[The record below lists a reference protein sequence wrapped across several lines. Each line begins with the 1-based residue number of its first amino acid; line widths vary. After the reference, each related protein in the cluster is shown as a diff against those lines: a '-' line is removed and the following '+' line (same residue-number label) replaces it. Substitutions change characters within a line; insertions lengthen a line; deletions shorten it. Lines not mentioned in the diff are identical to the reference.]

1 MGPGNGTGLPK
12 CDARSPQPAWVGH
25 VGIILGWVS
34 AVLCLNSRI
43 PQIWKNYRRRAV
55 DGLSWVMFF
64 CAVMGNVTYALGVF
78 LRDVP
83 KALLAALPF
92 LVGSVGTICLD
103 GIILIQFWLYK
114 GSSANTRTSSVG
126 GDGTYVLVDSDDDD
140 PLDQSSFEDI
150 RGVHNIRAWHA
161 KSPRWDGPSPV
172 REMRGCRGNMTPRP
186 RDRAGTDERETVS
199 TRVCHR
205 ITWRCFHPLLAC
217 KLHPLLL
224 WIAIIYNI

>member
-1 MGPGNGTGLPK
+1 
-12 CDARSPQPAWVGH
+12 
-25 VGIILGWVS
+25 
-34 AVLCLNSRI
+34 
-43 PQIWKNYRRRAV
+43 
-55 DGLSWVMFF
+55 MFF

-78 LRDVP
+78 LRDASP

-114 GSSANTRTSSVG
+114 GSSANKRTSSVG

-161 KSPRWDGPSPV
+161 KSPALGWAVASARNARLSK
-172 REMRGCRGNMTPRP
+172 GNMTPRP
-186 RDRAGTDERETVS
+186 RDRAGTDERDRFRQEYATES
-199 TRVCHR
+199 H
-205 ITWRCFHPLLAC
+205 LAMFSPSAS
-217 KLHPLLL
+217 L
-224 WIAIIYNI
+224 